1 MGKDVTYM
9 ELIPNDK
16 RDVAKEI
23 SPRQEEEHVGLNPK
37 DERNVSHVVSYM
49 DNHVP
54 GLVSLL
60 DAKLNTKGM
69 EKIGLKEAND
79 EVGLSAT
86 RPNKQIAKWTRLSR
100 MENGPNEPKLSSS
113 MLKLGKKIS
122 GGCLPQK
129 RSKLGSNGDD
139 LELTS
144 VGVVEHPCQ
153 EQ

>member
-1 MGKDVTYM
+1 M
-9 ELIPNDK
+9 P
-16 RDVAKEI
+16 
-23 SPRQEEEHVGLNPK
+23 S
-37 DERNVSHVVSYM
+37 
-49 DNHVP
+49 
-54 GLVSLL
+54 LVSLL

-100 MENGPNEPKLSSS
+100 MENGPNEPKLSSN

-129 RSKLGSNGDD
+129 RSKLGSNDDD